1 MSHLNYRSAEDV
13 EYANNQRNFFKQLMR
28 DCLVPY
34 TKNGEKRHIYVI
46 CPEYILL
53 VRREYAFWGTYIN
66 YYIRHLKELIREK
79 RFDYEIVN
87 FTREELGDYASA
99 SKLRKLYKNKKGLK

>member
-1 MSHLNYRSAEDV
+1 MSMLFSMSDEDR
-13 EYANNQRNFFKQLMR
+13 EYQKNENDFFDRLMR

-34 TKNGEKRHIYVI
+34 TKNGEKRHIYVV

-87 FTREELGDYASA
+87 FTREELGDDADA
-99 SKLRKLYKNKKGLK
+99 SKLRKLYKKKKGLK